1 MKDKSRLNMLEVMA
15 SRDFDRDI
23 FALAIRLFKWYS
35 LETKL
40 VFLDF
45 YRQLI
50 EESCNGHIIEDF
62 KSFQNK
68 KFLEYLRDIH
78 LGKQEQY
85 ILSIV

>member
-1 MKDKSRLNMLEVMA
+1 MLEVMA

-50 EESCNGHIIEDF
+50 EESCHGHNIEDF
-62 KSFQNK
+62 KSF
-68 KFLEYLRDIH
+68 
-78 LGKQEQY
+78 
-85 ILSIV
+85 